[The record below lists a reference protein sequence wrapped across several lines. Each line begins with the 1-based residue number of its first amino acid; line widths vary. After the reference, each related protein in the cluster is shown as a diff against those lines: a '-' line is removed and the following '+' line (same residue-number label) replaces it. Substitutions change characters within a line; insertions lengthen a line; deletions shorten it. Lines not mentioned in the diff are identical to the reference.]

1 MESVKIKTEYITL
14 QQFLKLVGVLE
25 TGGQAKYYLAS
36 HPVLV
41 NQEEESRRGRK
52 LYKDDIIIV
61 EGKEFQIQ

>member
-25 TGGQAKYYLAS
+25 TGGQAKYFLAS
-36 HPVLV
+36 HSVLV

-52 LYKDDIIIV
+52 LYRNDIVLV